1 MRKFPDINALRNL
14 SGDLWNV
21 AVDEHLDG
29 FLSRRDFLRYAS
41 VLGLTTVTAASTLG
55 LPGTA
60 RAAAATPKPGGT
72 IRVGLDQ
79 PTGAIDPVTQ
89 ADPPGIG
96 VLSQVGEYLLAD
108 DSEKGLHPALAVS
121 WQSDTTA
128 RVWTF
133 KLRQGVKFHDG
144 RTLTSKDVVATFNR
158 LIDPASGSA
167 ALSAYKGLLSKG
179 AVKAIDDSTVAFT
192 LDTPNGNFPFYV
204 SSDVVNAVILPAD
217 YAGNFEKTFPGTGP
231 FKLESYRPK
240 RGASFVRNP
249 DYWGEKALPDRVEI
263 TFYDDPQ
270 AQLIGLRAGELD
282 VIPIPGN
289 GPAVQAIANNPAFR
303 ILSIRTSNYDELHF
317 RTDQTPFKDKRVR
330 QALALTIDREAI
342 VKGFL
347 KGRAEVGNDSPFAPV
362 FPSTDP
368 SVPQRAQNIA
378 EAKRLLAAAGVP
390 NGFAI
395 TLTTERAYEI
405 PNYAVLVQNFAKQA
419 GIDITLNVLPQDNYY
434 GTATFGNSNW
444 LDSTLGIT
452 DYGHRGTPDIF
463 LNATLKSAGT
473 WNAAHFN
480 NPSYDTLVKQY
491 SAALDLKS
499 QRLAA
504 NKIQTLLLDETPV
517 VIAFFQHYARVTSA
531 KVQGVRFTANS
542 LLLLDRATLA

>member
-1 MRKFPDINALRNL
+1 MTKLPDIDALRSL
-14 SGDLWNV
+14 SGDVWNV
-21 AVDEHLDG
+21 AVDEHLSG
-29 FLSRRDFLRYAS
+29 FLNRREFLRYAS
-41 VLGLTTVTAASTLG
+41 VLGLAGAAASALG
-55 LPGTA
+55 VPGIA
-60 RAAAATPKPGGT
+60 RAAAAKPGGT

-79 PTGAIDPVTQ
+79 PTGAIDPVTL

-108 DSEKGLHPALAVS
+108 DTGKGLRSALAVS
-121 WQSDTTA
+121 WQSDSTA
-128 RVWTF
+128 KVWTF
-133 KLRQGVKFHDG
+133 QLRKGVRFHGG
-144 RTLTSKDVVATFNR
+144 RILSSKDVVASFER
-158 LIDPASGSA
+158 LIDPANGSA

-179 AVKAIDDSTVAFT
+179 AVKAVDENTVAFT
-192 LDTPNGNFPFYV
+192 LDVPNGNFPFYV
-204 SSDVVNAVILPAD
+204 SSDVANAVILPAD

-231 FKLESYRPK
+231 FKLESFRPK

-270 AQLIGLRAGELD
+270 AQLIGLRAGQLD
-282 VIPIPGN
+282 VIPIPGS

-330 QALALTIDREAI
+330 RALALSIDREAI
-342 VKGFL
+342 VRNFL
-347 KGRAEVGNDSPFAPV
+347 KGRADLGNDSPFAPV

-368 SVPQRAQNIA
+368 SVPQRTQNLA
-378 EAKRLLAAAGVP
+378 EAKRLLAEAGVP

-405 PNYAVLVQNFAKQA
+405 PNYSVLIQNFAKQI
-419 GIDITLNVLPQDNYY
+419 GIDVTLNVLPQDNYY
-434 GTATFGNSNW
+434 GAATFGRSNW

-463 LNATLKSAGT
+463 LNATLKSSGT
-473 WNAAHFN
+473 WNAAHFDN
-480 NPSYDTLVKQY
+480 ASYDALVKQY

-504 NKIQTLLLDETPV
+504 NRIQTLLLDETPV
-517 VIAFFQHYARVTSA
+517 VIAFFEHYARVTSA
-531 KVQGVRFTANS
+531 KVEGVRFTANS
-542 LLLLDRATLA
+542 LLLLDRATVA